1 MLIHSGKLP
10 LRTESDRWNLGLRT
24 LKCSQGDLARLA
36 NTSQPQ
42 SPVEDKY
49 SEDIGEQKID
59 ACNKILYHV
68 MQLQGYQDKKYTWR
82 GFGCWG

>member
-1 MLIHSGKLP
+1 M
-10 LRTESDRWNLGLRT
+10 NLGWQT

-59 ACNKILYHV
+59 ACNKITCSCRDMRIKNIPGEGLAA
-68 MQLQGYQDKKYTWR
+68 GDKV
-82 GFGCWG
+82 FGRLG